1 MEEGSPLFKILF
13 LGKYQFYLELLIPLL
28 ILMMFS
34 RRRKYFWIALP
45 FVFIVPC
52 FLYWVPSLSTDFYN
66 FNYIAVSLFLF
77 LVSFTLYKE
86 SIPTLL
92 CASMIGF
99 GVQHVAWNLTGFFY
113 DIMPNNASDWP
124 LWGIILLWAA
134 VYLLVYGGFFFMVY
148 KLKRPYR
155 WQKRDSLSLFFGT
168 ILIVVS
174 SVLSQYVKQW
184 TIILRIYTVILMC
197 LGIALEFI
205 IPFAHEAG
213 SKAKEL
219 EDEKETLSSLLELQA
234 RQAEMSKKEQEIL
247 NMKFHDMKHQIIA
260 LKNLDGEEKNQTLKE
275 LEKSIDVY
283 GDYAKTGNSTL
294 DIILTQKS
302 LLCTEENI
310 TFTYIIDGNAF
321 SFMSVNDL
329 SSLFGNLIDNAIEA
343 ASKEEGE
350 YRLIKISASVK
361 NGFLSLNEE
370 NYVLDKIS
378 FSSDGLPI
386 STKKNQ
392 VYHGFGTKSIKYIAR
407 KYGGTYSFTQKGN
420 HFHVSLLFPLKK

>member
-1 MEEGSPLFKILF
+1 
-13 LGKYQFYLELLIPLL
+13 
-28 ILMMFS
+28 
-34 RRRKYFWIALP
+34 
-45 FVFIVPC
+45 
-52 FLYWVPSLSTDFYN
+52 
-66 FNYIAVSLFLF
+66 
-77 LVSFTLYKE
+77 
-86 SIPTLL
+86 
-92 CASMIGF
+92 
-99 GVQHVAWNLTGFFY
+99 
-113 DIMPNNASDWP
+113 
-124 LWGIILLWAA
+124 
-134 VYLLVYGGFFFMVY
+134 MVY

-168 ILIVVS
+168 ILIIVS

-184 TIILRIYTVILMC
+184 TIISRIYTVILMC

-343 ASKEEGE
+343 VSKEEGE

-370 NYVLDKIS
+370 NYVSDRIS

-386 STKKNQ
+386 STKENQ

-407 KYGGTYSFTQKGN
+407 K
-420 HFHVSLLFPLKK
+420 

>member
-1 MEEGSPLFKILF
+1 MEEGSPLFKIL
-13 LGKYQFYLELLIPLL
+13 LLRNYQFYLELLIPLL

-34 RRRKYFWIALP
+34 NRRKYFWLILP
-45 FVFIVPC
+45 FACVAPC
-52 FLYWVPSLSTDFYN
+52 FLYWVPSLTTNFYN
-66 FNYIAVSLFLF
+66 FTYIIVSLFLF
-77 LVSFTLYKE
+77 LISLTLYKE

-92 CASMIGF
+92 CASMISF
-99 GVQHVAWNLTGFFY
+99 GVQHIAWNLTGFFY
-113 DIMPNNASDWP
+113 DIMPNNAADWP
-124 LWGIILLWAA
+124 MWGVVLLWTM
-134 VYLLVYGGFFFMVY
+134 VYLLAYSCFFLVVY

-155 WQKRDSLSLFFGT
+155 WQKKDSLSLFFGT
-168 ILIVVS
+168 ILILVS
-174 SVLSQYVKQW
+174 SVLSQYVYPW
-184 TIILRIYTVILMC
+184 TIISRIYTVILMC

-205 IPFAHEAG
+205 IPLAHEAG
-213 SKAKEL
+213 SKAKQL
-219 EDEKETLSSLLELQA
+219 EDEKETLTSLLELQA

-247 NMKFHDMKHQIIA
+247 NIKFHDMKHQVIA
-260 LKNLDGEEKNQTLKE
+260 LKNLDGEERNQTLKE

-283 GDYAKTGNSTL
+283 GDYAKTGNNTL

-321 SFMSVNDL
+321 SFMSVKDL

-370 NYVLDKIS
+370 NYVSDKIS

-386 STKKNQ
+386 STKENQ

-420 HFHVSLLFPLKK
+420 RFHVSLLFPLKK

>member
-1 MEEGSPLFKILF
+1 MEERSPLFKILL
-13 LGKYQFYLELLIPLL
+13 LGNYQFYLELLIPLL

-34 RRRKYFWIALP
+34 NRRKYFWLILP
-45 FVFIVPC
+45 FACVAPC
-52 FLYWVPSLSTDFYN
+52 FLYWVPSLTTDFYN
-66 FNYIAVSLFLF
+66 FTYITVSLFLF
-77 LVSFTLYKE
+77 LISLLLYKE

-92 CASMIGF
+92 CASMISF
-99 GVQHVAWNLTGFFY
+99 GVQHIAWNLTGFFY
-113 DIMPNNASDWP
+113 DIMPNNAADWP
-124 LWGIILLWAA
+124 MWGVVLLWVM
-134 VYLLVYGGFFFMVY
+134 VYLLAYSCFFLVVY

-155 WQKRDSLSLFFGT
+155 WQKKDSLSLFFGT
-168 ILIVVS
+168 ILILVS
-174 SVLSQYVKQW
+174 SVLSQYVYPW
-184 TIILRIYTVILMC
+184 TIISRIYTVILMC

-205 IPFAHEAG
+205 IPLAHEAG
-213 SKAKEL
+213 SKAKQL
-219 EDEKETLSSLLELQA
+219 EDEKETLTSLLELQA
-234 RQAEMSKKEQEIL
+234 RQAGMSKKEQEIL

-260 LKNLDGEEKNQTLKE
+260 LKSLDGEERNQTLKE

-283 GDYAKTGNSTL
+283 GDYAKTGNNTL

-329 SSLFGNLIDNAIEA
+329 SSLFGNLVDNAIEA

-370 NYVLDKIS
+370 NYVSDKIS

-386 STKKNQ
+386 STKENQ

-420 HFHVSLLFPLKK
+420 RFHVSLLFPLKK

>member
-1 MEEGSPLFKILF
+1 MEEGSPLFKIL
-13 LGKYQFYLELLIPLL
+13 LLRNYQFYLELLIPLL

-34 RRRKYFWIALP
+34 NRRKYFWLILP
-45 FVFIVPC
+45 FACIVPC
-52 FLYWVPSLSTDFYN
+52 FLYWIPHLTTDFYD
-66 FNYIAVSLFLF
+66 FTYITVSLFLF
-77 LVSFTLYKE
+77 LISLTLYKE

-99 GVQHVAWNLTGFFY
+99 GVQHIAWNFTGFFY
-113 DIMPNNASDWP
+113 DIMPNNAADWP
-124 LWGIILLWAA
+124 MWGVVLLWAM
-134 VYLLVYGGFFFMVY
+134 VYLLVYSCFFLVVY

-155 WQKRDSLSLFFGT
+155 WQKKDSLSLFFGT
-168 ILIVVS
+168 ILILVS
-174 SVLSQYVKQW
+174 LILSQYVYPW
-184 TIILRIYTVILMC
+184 TILSRIYTIVLMF

-205 IPFAHEAG
+205 IPLAHEAG
-213 SKAKEL
+213 SKAKQL
-219 EDEKETLSSLLELQA
+219 EDEKETLTSLLELQA
-234 RQAEMSKKEQEIL
+234 HQAEMSKKEQEIL

-260 LKNLDGEEKNQTLKE
+260 LKSLDGEERNQTLKE

-283 GDYAKTGNSTL
+283 GDYAKTGNNTL

-350 YRLIKISASVK
+350 CRLIKISASVK

-370 NYVLDKIS
+370 NYVSDKIS

-386 STKKNQ
+386 STKENQ

-420 HFHVSLLFPLKK
+420 RFHVSLLFPLKK